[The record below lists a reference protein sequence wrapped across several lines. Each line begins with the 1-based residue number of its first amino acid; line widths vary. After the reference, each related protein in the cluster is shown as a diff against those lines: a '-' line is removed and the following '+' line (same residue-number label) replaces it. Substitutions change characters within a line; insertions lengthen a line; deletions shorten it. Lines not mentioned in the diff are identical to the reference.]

1 MLRLPARS
9 LYSELVLTLLFCVQ
23 EGDVH
28 VLQGASGRALRSRG
42 ADRPRD
48 EALDRLDP
56 CPPCCTTFAHSIILS
71 IYNFLLFPFY
81 WIVESH
87 EYRPTVLDERASHAG
102 YLVLGVHC
110 LSSESVVV
118 FYRQCWM
125 MARGGA
131 LSSIHA
137 GGGVCEAGQRETV

>member
-9 LYSELVLTLLFCVQ
+9 LYLELVLTLLFCVQ

-28 VLQGASGRALRSRG
+28 VLQGASGRTLRSRG

-48 EALDRLDP
+48 EALDRSDT
-56 CPPCCTTFAHSIILS
+56 CSPCCTTFAHSIILS

-87 EYRPTVLDERASHAG
+87 EYRRTVPD
-102 YLVLGVHC
+102 
-110 LSSESVVV
+110 
-118 FYRQCWM
+118 
-125 MARGGA
+125 
-131 LSSIHA
+131 
-137 GGGVCEAGQRETV
+137 